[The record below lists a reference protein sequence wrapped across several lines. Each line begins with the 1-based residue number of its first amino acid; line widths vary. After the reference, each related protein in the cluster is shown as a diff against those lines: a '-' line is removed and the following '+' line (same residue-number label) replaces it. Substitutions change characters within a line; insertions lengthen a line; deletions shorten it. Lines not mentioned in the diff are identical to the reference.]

1 MGETVLQ
8 VEAARIPDRD
18 RLLRELGEH
27 GIEAYAMN
35 EVGIEVPV
43 RGDAQRAAVELLAQI
58 EHSIMVIGAPF
69 VPVKH
74 EGVIYVRP
82 PVS

>member
-1 MGETVLQ
+1 MGGTVQ

-18 RLLRELGEH
+18 RLLRELADH
-27 GIEAYAMN
+27 GIDARAVN
-35 EVGIEVPV
+35 EVGIEVPC
-43 RGDAQRAAVELLAQI
+43 GEDSAQACDELLGEI

-74 EGVIYVRP
+74 DGVIYVRP